1 MQSTK
6 LDYQAWAIAI
16 YMVTTNIKG
25 VSSIK
30 LHRHLAHRLRET
42 SESGSSVFVDLVEIV
57 PGWKR
62 KKQASI
68 QEIESRSRWSWKD
81 SGCRDQGQENQL
93 DCCKGCSKYKETDL
107 AELHQGKCGSR
118 GRKIYR

>member
-30 LHRHLAHRLRET
+30 LHRELDISQKSARHLAHRLRET

-68 QEIESRSRWSWKD
+68 QEIES
-81 SGCRDQGQENQL
+81 
-93 DCCKGCSKYKETDL
+93 
-107 AELHQGKCGSR
+107 
-118 GRKIYR
+118 